1 MQTPTVHTLCVQ
13 QTLCSPLP
21 CCSADQDATHIPVQH
36 RQIGMVFQSYALFR
50 HMTVADNISFG
61 PRIQDLD
68 IDEEARYS
76 RKYAYTCILHLMPRH
91 IAFLLAEGMQ
101 V

>member
-1 MQTPTVHTLCVQ
+1 MPTLYMSCVQ
-13 QTLCSPLP
+13 QTLCSPLICWP
-21 CCSADQDATHIPVQH
+21 ADQDATHIPVQH

-68 IDEEARYS
+68 IDEEAR
-76 RKYAYTCILHLMPRH
+76 
-91 IAFLLAEGMQ
+91 
-101 V
+101 

>member
-1 MQTPTVHTLCVQ
+1 MLTIKRHQVSAPVHFRSMYQDANANSTHALCATNTL
-13 QTLCSPLP
+13 SPLP

-68 IDEEARYS
+68 IDEEAR
-76 RKYAYTCILHLMPRH
+76 
-91 IAFLLAEGMQ
+91 
-101 V
+101 